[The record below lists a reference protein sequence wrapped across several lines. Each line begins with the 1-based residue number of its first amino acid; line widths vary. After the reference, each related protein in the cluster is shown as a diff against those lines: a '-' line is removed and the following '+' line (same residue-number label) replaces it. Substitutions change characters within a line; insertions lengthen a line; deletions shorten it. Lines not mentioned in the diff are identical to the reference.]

1 MVNKE
6 NIPFDS
12 GMVFQIGI
20 VVKKIEQT
28 IKFYMAENY
37 SILCGERRLWFR
49 LSEFRQ
55 DWRCDLR
62 VDPVGPQKGW
72 NR

>member
-20 VVKKIEQT
+20 VVKNIEQT
-28 IKFYMAENY
+28 IKFYM
-37 SILCGERRLWFR
+37 G
-49 LSEFRQ
+49 
-55 DWRCDLR
+55 
-62 VDPVGPQKGW
+62 
-72 NR
+72 